1 MTLTFCTKFN
11 KICHKCVFYLP
22 FHSRRLDEALGLLAA
37 LRVVGE
43 AVGRLCH
50 RFIRNAARG

>member
-11 KICHKCVFYLP
+11 KICHEGVSYLP
-22 FHSRRLDEALGLLAA
+22 FHSRRLHEALGLLAA

-43 AVGRLCH
+43 AVGR
-50 RFIRNAARG
+50 FIRDAAPG